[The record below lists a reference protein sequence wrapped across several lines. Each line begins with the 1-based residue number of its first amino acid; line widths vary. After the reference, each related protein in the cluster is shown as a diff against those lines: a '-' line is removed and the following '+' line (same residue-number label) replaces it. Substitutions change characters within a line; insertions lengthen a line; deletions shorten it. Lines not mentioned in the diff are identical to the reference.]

1 MWFFGA
7 ESIAAFV
14 QTLNRIFAARDAAE
28 TAETNAGTSAT
39 AAAGS
44 ATAAAGSA
52 TAAAGSATSADTSE
66 TNAETWAE
74 GADIDVIDIGGTK
87 SAKGWRDQTIIGR
100 AGEGGRRR
108 RAGRARHGR
117 RYGVS
122 QWAEGSDAEVAAL
135 GGTKSSKGHTD
146 DAEAFR
152 DEAEVFAQQAGGGVY
167 AQRVLSGPPV
177 PWYDLSLSSAYAE
190 VTSTNCTVDLD
201 NNTVKPDTDA
211 VWSCVLRVDLTADA
225 ANNGLYG
232 AGVLSFRLD
241 DDDGA
246 YADTNATPSVR
257 FLNAAFATVQTVG
270 LGSWEDADERPRLR
284 VGEHRARRHGE
295 VRRARRSR
303 GRATAAGPR
312 RASAPSPTR
321 RSSRSGSS
329 PSPRP
334 TRATAASRGT
344 SSAATSPTPSRRPTP
359 SAASSSASR
368 RAGRR
373 RSRSRNVALMS
384 GAEPTFLNASG
395 ATVAVQGDGVSAMKS
410 PDGTTLAVDG
420 KLRALCRGGINWY
433 LDGHLS

>member
-1 MWFFGA
+1 M
-7 ESIAAFV
+7 
-14 QTLNRIFAARDAAE
+14 DAAAAQVALA
-28 TAETNAGTSAT
+28 TDAAT
-39 AAAGS
+39 AS
-44 ATAAAGSA
+44 
-52 TAAAGSATSADTSE
+52 
-66 TNAETWAE
+66 
-74 GADIDVIDIGGTK
+74 
-87 SAKGWRDQTIIGR
+87 
-100 AGEGGRRR
+100 
-108 RAGRARHGR
+108 
-117 RYGVS
+117 S

-167 AQRVLSGPPV
+167 AQRVLAGPPV

-270 LGSWEDADERPRLR
+270 LGSWEDADEAR
-284 VGEHRARRHGE
+284 VYES
-295 VRRARRSR
+295 VNIVPV
-303 GRATAAGPR
+303 ATAKYVELVVTGQ
-312 RASAPSPTR
+312 
-321 RSSRSGSS
+321 GDGG
-329 PSPRP
+329 
-334 TRATAASRGT
+334 GT
-344 SSAATSPTPSRRPTP
+344 SAGLGAFANAPFQSVGLLTLAEADARYGRVARDVVSRDLPYTLTQADALGGVVIRLT
-359 SAASSSASR
+359 ASGAQTLTLP
-368 RAGRR
+368 
-373 RSRSRNVALMS
+373 NVALMS